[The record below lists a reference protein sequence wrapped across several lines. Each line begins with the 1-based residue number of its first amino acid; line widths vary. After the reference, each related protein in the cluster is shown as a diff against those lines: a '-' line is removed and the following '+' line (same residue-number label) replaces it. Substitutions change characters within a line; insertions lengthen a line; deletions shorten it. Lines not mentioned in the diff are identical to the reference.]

1 MKSKE
6 NTLTVFL
13 PSHPILHL
21 LRICVNSWPETSKH
35 RLCNESEGKDKGVFR
50 IGRGVSKEKFCGPSL
65 NV

>member
-6 NTLTVFL
+6 NMLTVFL

-21 LRICVNSWPETSKH
+21 LRVCVNSWPETSKH
-35 RLCNESEGKDKGVFR
+35 RLPNESEGKDKGVFR
-50 IGRGVSKEKFCGPSL
+50 IGRGVSNEKFCSPSL